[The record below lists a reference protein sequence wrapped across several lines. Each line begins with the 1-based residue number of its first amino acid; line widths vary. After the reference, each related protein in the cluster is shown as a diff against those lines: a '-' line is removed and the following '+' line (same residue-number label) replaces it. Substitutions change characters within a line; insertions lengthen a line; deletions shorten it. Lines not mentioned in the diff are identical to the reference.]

1 MEIWVVSSWGMF
13 WGGGLLLNSSSS
25 VLVNMIRVHLQGLLC
40 TWGSLLGSLCS
51 ASVGGAKWF
60 SSEVV
65 QTYTPTSRAGFS
77 FLCLPT
83 FSPSPF
89 LLFIY
94 SVSPGFTNSLRTRY
108 LTAKRNQFTGPCPS
122 PSAAGGWDG
131 KPPSTIWVPKR
142 SRGDTQKLPPGK
154 PHGRA
159 SVGTQA
165 ASRCWRKDPPP
176 HIEGGLIQP
185 PPSGAN
191 QPRQGRTT
199 AGAQPFPE
207 GSVRYLFPRAPFG

>member
-1 MEIWVVSSWGMF
+1 MVFPGGCTNLHSDKSGRFLFSLSSYF
-13 WGGGLLLNSSSS
+13 LSLSLPSVYLLSQP
-25 VLVNMIRVHLQGLLC
+25 R
-40 TWGSLLGSLCS
+40 
-51 ASVGGAKWF
+51 
-60 SSEVV
+60 
-65 QTYTPTSRAGFS
+65 
-77 FLCLPT
+77 
-83 FSPSPF
+83 
-89 LLFIY
+89 
-94 SVSPGFTNSLRTRY
+94 LRTRY
-108 LTAKRNQFTGPCPS
+108 LTAKRNQFTGPCPT

-165 ASRCWRKDPPP
+165 ASHCWRKDPPP

-191 QPRQGRTT
+191 QPGQGRTT